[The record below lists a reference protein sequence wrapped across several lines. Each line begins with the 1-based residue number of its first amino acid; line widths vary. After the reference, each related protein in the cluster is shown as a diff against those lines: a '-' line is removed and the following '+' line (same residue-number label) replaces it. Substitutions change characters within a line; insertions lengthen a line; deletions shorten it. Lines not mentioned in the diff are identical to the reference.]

1 MIVLNPITL
10 PVAKM
15 IGTMTT
21 LIGDIRNHDTLA
33 PSDIVNDLVD
43 SCRIGKV
50 DYGKGIVNN
59 FKVGL
64 QPVEDLTETST
75 AFKITKPTGED
86 KLTPVQIAIITIS
99 VIIAPRAR
107 IAVKAS

>member
-21 LIGDIRNHDTLA
+21 LIGDMRNHDTLA

-75 AFKITKPTGED
+75 AFKITKPNIE
-86 KLTPVQIAIITIS
+86 QETIE
-99 VIIAPRAR
+99 IHL
-107 IAVKAS
+107 VKY